1 MRKIINIF
9 LTLLLI
15 GCANIVAPTGGEK
28 DIEAPRILSVEMT
41 DNNKQNK
48 LVTFEF
54 DEYIQLNK
62 WGENF
67 FVSPPI
73 KNSIQKNI
81 RGYKLILTIEEKLA
95 PLTYYLSL
103 NYCVKDNNE
112 GNILDELDYKLST
125 NGVFDTLTIR
135 GNLRDAYTLSPI
147 ENTWV
152 MLFNSDVNDTIIFN
166 SIPEYISKTNTKGG
180 FYFPNLKDKDYKIAA
195 VTDDDFMYDKEEKI
209 AFLDSVVNAKT
220 DSFISLFAFDP
231 LEGIRQGLIDTIPLK
246 TDSIPLDSTLQKEGI
261 PSGSLQIIF
270 PEERPCIF
278 QLIQNDKVKI
288 EASFNKFPYL
298 FDNIPPGNYV
308 LKYIIDINKDSLW
321 STGNWEK
328 RIQPEKVLNY
338 PSEIMIRSNWDLE
351 LDWTNL
357 E

>member
-1 MRKIINIF
+1 MRKITNIF
-9 LTLLLI
+9 LILLLI
-15 GCANIVAPTGGEK
+15 GCANIVVPTGGEK
-28 DIEAPRILSVEMT
+28 DIEAPRVLSVEMT
-41 DNNKQNK
+41 ENNKQNK
-48 LVTFEF
+48 IVTFEF

-62 WGENF
+62 WEKNF

-81 RGYKLILTIEEKLA
+81 RGYKLILTIEGKLA
-95 PLTYYLSL
+95 PLTHYLSL
-103 NYCVKDNNE
+103 NYCIKDNNE
-112 GNILDELDYKLST
+112 GNILDELEYKLST
-125 NGVFDTLTIR
+125 NGVVDTLTLS
-135 GNLRDAYTLSPI
+135 GNLRDAYTLRPL
-147 ENTWV
+147 ENTWI
-152 MLFNSDVNDTIIFN
+152 MLFNSDVNDTVIFN
-166 SIPEYISKTNTKGG
+166 SMPEYISKTDTKGF
-180 FYFPNLKDKDYKIAA
+180 FYFPNLKDKYYKIVA
-195 VTDDDFMYDKEEKI
+195 VTEDDFTYDKEEKI

-231 LEGIRQGLIDTIPLK
+231 LDTIHQGLIDTIPLK
-246 TDSIPLDSTLQKEGI
+246 IDSIILDSTPQKEDI

-270 PEERPCIF
+270 TEEHPCIF

-298 FDNIPPGNYV
+298 FDNIPPGNYA
-308 LKYIIDINKDSLW
+308 LKYIIDSNKDSLW

-328 RIQPEKVLNY
+328 RMQPEKTLNY